1 MIFTKGIKPV
11 IAHANR
17 VSSLMEDV
25 EVVVKQ
31 HKEMDFDS
39 LVKDVRWIIADLRPN
54 SGSSLRDAVDR
65 IEERLV
71 TMERTNEVMYQDGPI
86 ALFRCTPD
94 GRNTDVNRTY
104 CRFLK
109 CTKEELLG
117 YGWRNFIEDRL
128 NQSGDD
134 VWKDPYAEGREV
146 EFELNFRASDGT
158 LVIFDAHAYP
168 IKDKDENVIQ
178 YLGLLYSRSD

>member
-1 MIFTKGIKPV
+1 MRSLLVVGFCGLVAVIVGLILHTGFDYSLESISIKLGLVAGIIASLTVIFTKGIKPV

-134 VWKDPYAEGREV
+134 VWKDPLR
-146 EFELNFRASDGT
+146 
-158 LVIFDAHAYP
+158 
-168 IKDKDENVIQ
+168 
-178 YLGLLYSRSD
+178 